1 MKIPLCCLI
10 FLKLCISCCLKNVF
24 DEGLMVII
32 STEPIK
38 DETSSFLYDEDDEEL
53 MELRMLDSSYLEDYD
68 E

>member
-1 MKIPLCCLI
+1 
-10 FLKLCISCCLKNVF
+10 
-24 DEGLMVII
+24 MVII